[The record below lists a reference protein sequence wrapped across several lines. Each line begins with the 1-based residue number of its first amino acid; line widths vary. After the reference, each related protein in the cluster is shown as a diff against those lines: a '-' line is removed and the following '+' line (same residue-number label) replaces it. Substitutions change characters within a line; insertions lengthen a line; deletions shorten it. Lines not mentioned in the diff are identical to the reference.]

1 MSFAAEVAERC
12 RRVWPETVDRVM
24 GQILLRHFFWYRNHP
39 AAIGDTARTFPDLL
53 SGDLAR
59 VFAPIPEALDL
70 ATHHA
75 AFIERPWGVAE
86 DLRFASLIESPHPE
100 NNVVWCRRWR
110 PAHEDR
116 GLVVVGCDGIVQ
128 VGCRW
133 FTRLSQQLTPAGI
146 GVVMMDSAYN
156 FRRVPAGFRSGQLI
170 VHGDLDHQLS
180 VARQSVLDLWQV
192 IRSLQAE
199 GKRVG
204 LVGCSYGG
212 WLTLMASLLAADL
225 EFAIALAP
233 PVDIAALLE
242 SRSPFVH
249 AVQRGLQ
256 ASPHLIDRWET
267 ASRAVRLPLWTPQ
280 LPGSAITLHLAEYDR
295 FVPTESI
302 AQLAETWGTQ
312 LIRHRDAH
320 YRITSR
326 AEVRQQ
332 VAAEILQKWR
342 HV

>member
-1 MSFAAEVAERC
+1 MNFAAGVADRC
-12 RRVWPETVDRVM
+12 RRAWPETVDWVM
-24 GQILLRHFFWYRNHP
+24 GQILLRQFFWYRRHP
-39 AAIGDTARTFPDLL
+39 PAVGRTADQFPDLL
-53 SGDLAR
+53 SGDLTR
-59 VFAPIPEALDL
+59 VFAPVPEPLDL
-70 ATHHA
+70 TAHHL

-86 DLRFASLIESPHPE
+86 DLRFPSVVCSPHPE
-100 NNVVWCRRWR
+100 NNTVWCRRWR
-110 PAHEDR
+110 PAGEDR
-116 GLVVVGCDGIVQ
+116 GLVVIGCDGIVQ

-133 FTRLSQQLTPAGI
+133 FTRLAQQLTPAGI

-192 IRSLQAE
+192 IRSIQAE
-199 GKRVG
+199 GRRVG
-204 LVGCSYGG
+204 VVGCSYGG
-212 WLTLMASLLAADL
+212 WLVLMATLLAAEL

-249 AVQRGLQ
+249 AVQRGLS

-267 ASRAVRLPLWTPQ
+267 ASQAVRLPFWTPR
-280 LPGSAITLHLAEYDR
+280 LPGSMITLHSADYDR

-302 AQLAETWGTQ
+302 VQLAETWGTQ
-312 LIRHRDAH
+312 LVRHRDAH

-326 AEVRQQ
+326 SEVRQH

-342 HV
+342 RG